1 MIMLFTASDWM
12 SLGAKRIVANR
23 RAIRIPIPPTIQK
36 AIFLCMLIDY
46 LSLLIPETPISS
58 PRSPSYNPPR
68 RPVPVAPYPLQLPLL
83 PRLFCPLFD
92 QLFLCLL
99 IFFFG
104 KQSFLVGRIQILQ
117 FLPEGG

>member
-1 MIMLFTASDWM
+1 MLM
-12 SLGAKRIVANR
+12 
-23 RAIRIPIPPTIQK
+23 
-36 AIFLCMLIDY
+36 DY
-46 LSLLIPETPISS
+46 LSLLIPETPISP

-68 RPVPVAPYPLQLPLL
+68 RPVPVAPYPLQLPFLSL
-83 PRLFCPLFD
+83 LFCPLFD